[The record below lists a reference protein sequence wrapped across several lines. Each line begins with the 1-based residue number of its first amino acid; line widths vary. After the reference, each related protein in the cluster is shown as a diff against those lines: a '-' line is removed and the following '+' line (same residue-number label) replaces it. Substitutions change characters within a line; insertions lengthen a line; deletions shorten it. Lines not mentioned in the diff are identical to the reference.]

1 MRTTLS
7 LDDDVAAQLERV
19 RSARGGS
26 LKETVNAAL
35 REGLQR
41 LERPPER
48 QQRRY
53 TRSVSLGRPRI
64 GAVDNVAEVL
74 AVVEGDAF
82 R

>member
-7 LDDDVAAQLERV
+7 LDDDVAVQLERV
-19 RSARGGS
+19 RRARGGS

-35 REGLQR
+35 RMGLVG
-41 LERPPER
+41 LEAPA
-48 QQRRY
+48 
-53 TRSVSLGRPRI
+53 RPRPRRATRVVTL
-64 GAVDNVAEVL
+64 GTPRLPDVDNVAEVL

>member
-19 RSARGGS
+19 RRARGGS

-41 LERPPER
+41 LEQPRPRKPR
-48 QQRRY
+48 SY
-53 TRSVSLGRPRI
+53 TRVVYLGKPRI
-64 GAVDNVAEVL
+64 GSLDNVAEVL
-74 AVVEGDAF
+74 AVAEGDAF
-82 R
+82 T

>member
-19 RSARGGS
+19 RRSRGGS

-41 LERPPER
+41 LERPPAR
-48 QQRRY
+48 PQRSY
-53 TRSVSLGRPRI
+53 TRPVSLGKPRF
-64 GAVDNVAEVL
+64 GSVDNVAEVL
-74 AVVEGDAF
+74 AVAEGDSF

>member
-19 RSARGGS
+19 RRSRGGS

-41 LERPPER
+41 LERPPAR
-48 QQRRY
+48 SRRSY
-53 TRSVSLGRPRI
+53 TRPVSLGKPRV
-64 GAVDNVAEVL
+64 GSVDNVAEVL
-74 AVVEGDAF
+74 AVAEGDAF

>member
-19 RSARGGS
+19 RRRRGGS
-26 LKETVNAAL
+26 LKDTVNAAL

-41 LERPPER
+41 LEQPPAR
-48 QQRRY
+48 TRRSY
-53 TRSVSLGRPRI
+53 TRVVSLGPPRV
-64 GAVDNVAEVL
+64 GAVDSVADVL
-74 AVVEGDAF
+74 AVAERDAF

>member
-19 RSARGGS
+19 RRSRGGR
-26 LKETVNAAL
+26 LKDTVNAAL

-41 LERPPER
+41 LEQPPAR
-48 QQRRY
+48 TRRSH
-53 TRSVSLGRPRI
+53 TRVVSLGKPRV

-74 AVVEGDAF
+74 AVAEGDAF